1 MRVCMLAYAFYES
14 DARIMQY
21 ATALAD
27 RGDSVDVIALRR
39 SGSLPF
45 EVLGGVNVYRIQN
58 RERNEQSR
66 FDYLLRI
73 FRFCLS
79 PPSS

>member
-21 ATALAD
+21 ARALAD

-45 EVLGGVNVYRIQN
+45 EVLGGVKVYCIQN
-58 RERNEQSR
+58 REGKEQSR
-66 FDYLLRI
+66 FD
-73 FRFCLS
+73 
-79 PPSS
+79 

>member
-1 MRVCMLAYAFYES
+1 MLSRPETPRGVARLMRVCMLAYAFYES

-39 SGSLPF
+39 GGSLPF
-45 EVLGGVNVYRIQN
+45 EVLGG
-58 RERNEQSR
+58 
-66 FDYLLRI
+66 
-73 FRFCLS
+73 
-79 PPSS
+79 